1 MVRTRKLEEETEA
14 HVAEMKIFS
23 MKMQQATSHYERTL
37 LRKYEIIFYDKSLSI
52 IYLFRSMITWQ
63 IYIRNERI
71 AKNLKYEQETTKRK
85 INSFLD
91 AASTGKLW
99 GNEQQIPVETT
110 ATNSTV
116 STTRQQSQQ
125 PKARRVSIAPRT
137 SSLTS
142 RPRTAVTLGDKSSL
156 TTRTQSDIKL
166 DDFFQ
171 ISSPRKEQ
179 EESQQP

>member
-1 MVRTRKLEEETEA
+1 
-14 HVAEMKIFS
+14 
-23 MKMQQATSHYERTL
+23 
-37 LRKYEIIFYDKSLSI
+37 
-52 IYLFRSMITWQ
+52 
-63 IYIRNERI
+63 
-71 AKNLKYEQETTKRK
+71 
-85 INSFLD
+85 
-91 AASTGKLW
+91 
-99 GNEQQIPVETT
+99 
-110 ATNSTV
+110 V

-142 RPRTAVTLGDKSSL
+142 RPRSAVTFGDKSSL

>member
-1 MVRTRKLEEETEA
+1 
-14 HVAEMKIFS
+14 
-23 MKMQQATSHYERTL
+23 
-37 LRKYEIIFYDKSLSI
+37 
-52 IYLFRSMITWQ
+52 MITWQ

-110 ATNSTV
+110 ATNSEAT
-116 STTRQQSQQ
+116 TTRQQ
-125 PKARRVSIAPRT
+125 PKARKVSIATRT

-142 RPRTAVTLGDKSSL
+142 RPRSAVTFGDKTSL
-156 TTRTQSDIKL
+156 TTRTQSDNKL

-171 ISSPRKEQ
+171 ISSSPRNEQ
-179 EESQQP
+179 EETTQRA

>member
-1 MVRTRKLEEETEA
+1 
-14 HVAEMKIFS
+14 
-23 MKMQQATSHYERTL
+23 
-37 LRKYEIIFYDKSLSI
+37 
-52 IYLFRSMITWQ
+52 MIAWQ

-71 AKNLKYEQETTKRK
+71 AKNLKYEQETTKKK

-99 GNEQQIPVETT
+99 GNEQQTPTQSTT
-110 ATNSTV
+110 TTNSATT
-116 STTRQQSQQ
+116 TTRQPPQQ
-125 PKARRVSIAPRT
+125 PKARKVSTAPRT

-142 RPRTAVTLGDKSSL
+142 RPRSAVTFGDKPSV

-171 ISSPRKEQ
+171 ISSPRNEQ
-179 EESQQP
+179 EEPERA